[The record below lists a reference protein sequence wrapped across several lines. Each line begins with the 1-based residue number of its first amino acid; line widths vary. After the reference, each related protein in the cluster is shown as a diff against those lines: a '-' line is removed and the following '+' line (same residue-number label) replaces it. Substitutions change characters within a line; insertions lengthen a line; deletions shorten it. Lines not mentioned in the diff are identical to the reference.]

1 MKSKILLKSE
11 GIKTMLLMLAF
22 FMIQSCYSLKSAVIP
37 PELNSFFVAEFD
49 IRASNA
55 LPTLP
60 QTFSD
65 ALRNKI
71 LNESRL
77 VQSDIDPDISFSG
90 EIMTYRI
97 SSVAPE
103 RGATSAFNR
112 LEIAVNVKLEN
123 TKTEDQSWTKRF
135 SFFENYDR
143 NTNINDIQD
152 ELIDTIVAQLVED
165 IYNASFTSW

>member
-1 MKSKILLKSE
+1 MRYRFQSYSLSMAALFLAISIL
-11 GIKTMLLMLAF
+11 MP
-22 FMIQSCYSLKSAVIP
+22 SCYSLKSAVIP
-37 PELNSFFVAEFD
+37 ANLNTFFVADFEN
-49 IRASNA
+49 RAANA

-77 VQSDIDPDISFSG
+77 VQAEINPDISFSG
-90 EIMTYRI
+90 EIMSYRI
-97 SSVAPE
+97 TSVAPE
-103 RGATSAFNR
+103 RGSTSAFNR
-112 LEIAVNVKLEN
+112 LEISVNVNYEN
-123 TKTEDQSWTKRF
+123 TSDSALSWTKRF

-152 ELIDTIVAQLVED
+152 ELIETINAQLVED
-165 IYNASFTSW
+165 IYNAAFTSW